1 MNKKMIRFLNHAAFY
16 CNGKTSL
23 RTIFGFIL
31 VPIFGSVLF
40 FCAFSTNEWYI
51 TKNKTKKETEGQR
64 YKACSTLGG
73 RLAGVASLVCGC
85 WTAYQV
91 PRLVPT
97 HRSLKKTNKRCWRQK
112 IKRYNYQVP
121 RLVPTHRSLKKQTKD
136 VDAKKARDI
145 TTKCQ
150 D

>member
-1 MNKKMIRFLNHAAFY
+1 MNKNMIRFLNHAAFY

-40 FCAFSTNEWYI
+40 FCAFSTNKRYI

-97 HRSLKKTNKRCWRQK
+97 HRSLKK
-112 IKRYNYQVP
+112 
-121 RLVPTHRSLKKQTKD
+121 QTKD

-145 TTKCQ
+145 TTYCQ